1 MSRTI
6 RFLAFVSLAV
16 TAATVAPAAHAT
28 GGVLAP
34 SSDSDPKTLDIQ
46 IAVTKVAGA
55 PPSSTRW
62 SRITVGGVSSV
73 LWLVPVRPGAAVDYS
88 NDAWLDALDDTT
100 APRVGPRIKPADC
113 DVKED
118 VERVETWGAVGTKRY
133 PKAVTLLESEA
144 QARAHAAALDHR
156 VSSETGTRIHD
167 AYARGWSFLA
177 LEIATPYAAGT
188 PLSSSPTVRVR
199 DDGGLLPGGSDG
211 LVPLALTGSTAVAAR
226 VTAWVIGDGGAELPN
241 TRDVPS
247 SAIVW
252 SEKGS
257 SFGKHRSTELWTSQT
272 WIRES
277 SSHDVF
283 FSELALP
290 KSTPLPPLYAAY
302 FGAASG
308 GPRPECE
315 TSTLGASN
323 SLGVVRRACVAG
335 AVANVAGGEPCTPG
349 NGAIDPAAFTC
360 GAGID
365 DLAFALS
372 NVSPARVVATRF
384 AGSIGKAS
392 FGTDMAIASVDVA
405 ISPLHEA
412 SRTECESPT
421 KNPPSSSGSGSS
433 SGTNGLPQGGGA
445 PIGGGAGGSSS
456 GTGRSYWTRTDS
468 CSGTS
473 LVYVSDTGQQQP
485 VYDDEGCGG
494 STETVGA
501 GGGSSSSS
509 SSGGSSSG
517 WDVDDNSSVGSGS
530 SSSSSSSSDD
540 GCGGSSSSSS
550 SDGCGGDSGSSS
562 DDSCGGGS
570 SSSSS
575 SDGCD
580 SSSSSSSDSCSS
592 SSSSSDSCSG
602 GGGGDSCS
610 CAKGAGA
617 TNGVGGER
625 LFPKSVAK
633 NARANAAGSGRSPV
647 SRFALF
653 FAALVLPLR
662 RRLRNT
668 TWKW

>member
-1 MSRTI
+1 M
-6 RFLAFVSLAV
+6 
-16 TAATVAPAAHAT
+16 
-28 GGVLAP
+28 
-34 SSDSDPKTLDIQ
+34 
-46 IAVTKVAGA
+46 
-55 PPSSTRW
+55 
-62 SRITVGGVSSV
+62 

-88 NDAWLDALDDTT
+88 NDAWLDALDETT
-100 APRVGPRIKPADC
+100 APRVGPRMKPMAC

-118 VERVETWGAVGTKRY
+118 VERVETWGSVGTKRY
-133 PKAVTLLESEA
+133 PKALTLLESEA

-156 VSSETGTRIHD
+156 VTSETGTRIHD
-167 AYARGWSFLA
+167 AYARGWAFLA
-177 LEIATPYAAGT
+177 LEIATPYAPGA

-199 DDGGLLPGGSDG
+199 DDGGLLPGGAEG
-211 LVPLALTGSTAVAAR
+211 LVPLALTGSAAVAAR

-241 TRDVPS
+241 MSDVPS

-252 SEKGS
+252 SESGS
-257 SFGKHRSTELWTSQT
+257 SFSKHRATELWASQT

-277 SSHDVF
+277 STHDVF

-290 KSTPLPPLYAAY
+290 KSKPLPPLYAAY
-302 FGAASG
+302 FGAATG
-308 GPRPECE
+308 GTRPECE
-315 TSTLGASN
+315 TTTLAASS
-323 SLGVVRRACVAG
+323 SLGSVRRACVAG
-335 AVANVAGGEPCTPG
+335 TVANVAGGEPCTPG
-349 NGAIDPAAFTC
+349 NGAIDPVSFTC
-360 GAGID
+360 GAGVD
-365 DLAFALS
+365 DLAFALA
-372 NVSPARVVATRF
+372 NVSPMRVVATRF
-384 AGSIGKAS
+384 SGSIAKAS
-392 FGTDMAIASVDVA
+392 FGTDIAITPSTAN
-405 ISPLHEA
+405 ISPLYEA
-412 SRTECESPT
+412 SRTECESPST
-421 KNPPSSSGSGSS
+421 NPSSSSGSSS
-433 SGTNGLPQGGGA
+433 SGTNGPPQGGA
-445 PIGGGAGGSSS
+445 PIGGGAGGGSS
-456 GTGRSYWTRTDS
+456 GAGQAYWSRTDS

-473 LVYVSDTGQQQP
+473 IVYVSDTGNRQT

-494 STETVGA
+494 STEAVGA
-501 GGGSSSSS
+501 AGGSSSTGS

-580 SSSSSSSDSCSS
+580 SSSSSSSDSCGSS
-592 SSSSSDSCSG
+592 GSSSDSCSG

-617 TNGVGGER
+617 TNGAGGER
-625 LFPKSVAK
+625 LFPKGVAK
-633 NARANAAGSGRSPV
+633 NARASAAGGGRSPV

-653 FAALVLPLR
+653 FVALVLPLR